1 MLWCLSSCHSWKRAG
16 YFKRC
21 KFRSVFSRRLGL
33 GQTTPW
39 SINEYT
45 PVNKLHCL
53 ITVPYWTCGYMQLHQ
68 LLNMKTARSTTGR
81 NPPALRAFLLWSLC
95 TFWKGGVNAEIT
107 SAFRGSTRTQPV
119 SVLLFQPQGLGDHRI
134 LSHSQH
140 LPPFP
145 ELPPHKT
152 TISCASSFRVNL
164 PWCFTANSSVRSE
177 AFYFI

>member
-1 MLWCLSSCHSWKRAG
+1 M
-16 YFKRC
+16 F
-21 KFRSVFSRRLGL
+21 FSRRLGL

-45 PVNKLHCL
+45 PVNKLRCL

-68 LLNMKTARSTTGR
+68 LLNMKMVRSKTER
-81 NPPALRAFLLWSLC
+81 SPPALRAFLLRSLC

-107 SAFRGSTRTQPV
+107 SAFQGSTRTQPV

-177 AFYFI
+177 AFYFV